1 MRVEPYLF
9 FNGRCDEAIALYQD
23 AFGASLLARMLY
35 KEAPDTPP
43 VPLPP
48 GWGDKVLHASLRIG
62 ETTVMASDGLT
73 TDPPR
78 FEGFSLSVEMPDE
91 QAARRAFD
99 ALAPG
104 GQVQMPIG
112 PTFFSPCFG
121 MVVDRFGVS
130 WMITIP
136 NPA

>member
-9 FNGRCDEAIALYQD
+9 FNGRCDEAIALYQR

-43 VPLPP
+43 MPLPA

-62 ETTVMASDGLT
+62 ETTVMASDGTT
-73 TDPPR
+73 TDPLR

-99 ALAPG
+99 ALASD
-104 GQVQMPIG
+104 GQVQMPLG
-112 PTFFSPCFG
+112 PTFFSPYFG
-121 MVVDRFGVS
+121 MVIDRFGVS

-136 NPA
+136 NLT

>member
-9 FNGRCDEAIALYQD
+9 FNGRCDEAIALYQG

-99 ALAPG
+99 ALAPD

-136 NPA
+136 NPT